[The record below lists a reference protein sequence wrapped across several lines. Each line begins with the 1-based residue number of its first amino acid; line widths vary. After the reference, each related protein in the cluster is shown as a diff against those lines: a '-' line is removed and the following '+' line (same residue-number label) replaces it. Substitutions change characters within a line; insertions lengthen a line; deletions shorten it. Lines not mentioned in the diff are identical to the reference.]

1 MSRIAFNPS
10 TSFIPGLWHSDLFWT
25 LPDTPSGVSIFVCP
39 EIKSLNTSK
48 LEKEKSFVLADKVK
62 AEELSK
68 VTKQKMYLPTNIMDL
83 VWITQNL
90 HVVISLV
97 FGPQSHSASF
107 PHSWASHMYDNRL
120 IYSSLYSSDSGFYVK
135 VLFAIDS
142 ALQIHWRS
150 CCNQEDRM
158 SVNDKVLFMQEQQDM
173 LLCHNVMQ
181 QLPKPIMDKN
191 QDSNEKNGPNQGGK
205 HNGKLKQGNQ
215 KDGGKEMIHDPY
227 KSHLCW
233 RIQDGED
240 FSKIFYR
247 NQRKSPKMKEGKMIC
262 MKLFH

>member
-62 AEELSK
+62 AEDISK
-68 VTKQKMYLPTNIMDL
+68 VTKQKMSLPANIMDL
-83 VWITQNL
+83 VRITQNL

-120 IYSSLYSSDSGFYVK
+120 IYSSLYSSDSGFYAK

-142 ALQIHWRS
+142 ALQIHWHS
-150 CCNQEDRM
+150 CCNQDDRM

-173 LLCHNVMQ
+173 LLCHNFM
-181 QLPKPIMDKN
+181 
-191 QDSNEKNGPNQGGK
+191 
-205 HNGKLKQGNQ
+205 
-215 KDGGKEMIHDPY
+215 
-227 KSHLCW
+227 
-233 RIQDGED
+233 
-240 FSKIFYR
+240 
-247 NQRKSPKMKEGKMIC
+247 
-262 MKLFH
+262 